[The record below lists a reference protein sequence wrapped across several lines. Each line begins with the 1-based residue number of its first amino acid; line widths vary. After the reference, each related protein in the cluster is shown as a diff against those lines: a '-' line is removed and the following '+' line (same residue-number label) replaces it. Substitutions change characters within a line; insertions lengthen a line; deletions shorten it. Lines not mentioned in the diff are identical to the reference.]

1 MTNTSTEASTIKSY
15 KVVCEDGTI
24 HYVHGQYA
32 AHAWAV
38 ARQLYPSKEI
48 KGFYLL
54 AETDIEIPLD
64 S

>member
-1 MTNTSTEASTIKSY
+1 MIEASTKSPKFKSY

-24 HYVHGQYA
+24 HYVHGNYA

-38 ARQLYPSKEI
+38 ARQLYPDKEI

-54 AETDIEIPLD
+54 AETEVEISLD
-64 S
+64 T